1 MSVGCHAILQKTAV
15 INQTNPPQ
23 PENQVTAAP
32 GPPTA
37 APPRHTQ
44 LRRRRIEYHRVVLHE
59 RVPPNRVEQ
68 LIHDWKP
75 YIGEGLAD
83 SYGYVGSVLDYPES
97 DDNMA
102 LAIVPSAKGD
112 RTRHSVLKVFCK
124 VGNARYMR
132 SVSTLDRAQ
141 VSFPNDGRLFILKTG
156 SNEIVV
162 SSELLSEKVV
172 IDLLRFGCNF
182 AK

>member
-1 MSVGCHAILQKTAV
+1 MAK
-15 INQTNPPQ
+15 
-23 PENQVTAAP
+23 
-32 GPPTA
+32 
-37 APPRHTQ
+37 
-44 LRRRRIEYHRVVLHE
+44 
-59 RVPPNRVEQ
+59 
-68 LIHDWKP
+68 DWP
-75 YIGEGLAD
+75 D